1 MNKTALK
8 NKNDVIDYMIIGNS
22 AAGLAAA
29 ESIREI
35 DGLGKIQILTGE
47 EHHNYSKPLITYY
60 LAGKVSLDNIYFKD
74 KKFYKENSLD
84 VDLKAKVKSLD
95 TRNSSLVTED
105 GREYRFKKLLIA
117 SGGKPIIPEI
127 KLDNSYDS
135 DKGPPEDT
143 INSINYKKINGIFTL
158 ATLGDAIKIKK
169 YREKNNIDSICIL
182 GGGLIGLKAAEAFL
196 EIGINVNIIEL
207 SDRILSATFDHE
219 ASGIIERIIEDR
231 GSKIYKK
238 NTVDRIFAK
247 NEKINSIKLIGGE
260 KIECKLLIMAIGVTP
275 DTSFINEGDLKTG
288 RGILVDDNMQ
298 TSIKN
303 IYAAGDI
310 VEGFDRLV
318 GKSKNI
324 AIWPLA
330 IKQGIVAG
338 VNMAGKK
345 RKYPGGFFMN
355 SVEILGTPSIS
366 LGITNIEEDK
376 AFGIE
381 IVREFRPQENRYKK
395 IVIRDNKI
403 IGAILVGN
411 IERAGIYPGLI
422 GNEVNLSGVKEHI
435 LKEDFGII
443 HLPVDYKK
451 HLVVGEG
458 VEV

>member
-1 MNKTALK
+1 MNK
-8 NKNDVIDYMIIGNS
+8 NNIIDYMIIGNS

-47 EHHNYSKPLITYY
+47 EHQNYSKPLITYY
-60 LAGKVSLDNIYFKD
+60 LAGKVSLDNINFKD
-74 KKFYKENSLD
+74 KKFYKENNLD
-84 VDLKAKVKSLD
+84 VALKAKVRSLD
-95 TRNSSLVTED
+95 TRGSSLETED
-105 GREYRFKKLLIA
+105 GRKYRFRKLLIA

-127 KLDNSYDS
+127 KSGNSDGSGKEPSEGY
-135 DKGPPEDT
+135 
-143 INSINYKKINGIFTL
+143 INSQNYEKIEGIFTL
-158 ATLGDAIKIKK
+158 ATLGDAIKIKQ
-169 YREKNNIDSICIL
+169 YMEKNSIDSICIL

-207 SDRILSATFDHE
+207 SDKILSATFDRE
-219 ASGIIERIIEDR
+219 ASGIIEHLIEDR
-231 GSKIYKK
+231 GSRIYKK
-238 NTVDRIFAK
+238 NTVDRIYTK
-247 NEKINSIKLIGGE
+247 NEKMNSIKLMGGE
-260 KIECKLLIMAIGVTP
+260 EIKCKLLIMAIGVTP
-275 DTSFINEGDLKTG
+275 DTSFLTEGDIKAD
-288 RGILVDDNMQ
+288 RGILVDDSMQ
-298 TSIKN
+298 TSVKN

-310 VEGFDRLV
+310 VEGFDRLT

-338 VNMAGKK
+338 ANMAGKK
-345 RKYPGGFFMN
+345 RKYSGGFFMN

-366 LGITNIEEDK
+366 LGITNMEEEK
-376 AFGIE
+376 ASGIE
-381 IVREFRPQENRYKK
+381 IIREFKPQENRYKK

-403 IGAILVGN
+403 IGVIMVGN
-411 IERAGIYPGLI
+411 IERAGIYAGLI
-422 GNEVNLSGVKEHI
+422 WNEIDLTGVKENI

-443 HLPVDYKK
+443 HLPADYKK